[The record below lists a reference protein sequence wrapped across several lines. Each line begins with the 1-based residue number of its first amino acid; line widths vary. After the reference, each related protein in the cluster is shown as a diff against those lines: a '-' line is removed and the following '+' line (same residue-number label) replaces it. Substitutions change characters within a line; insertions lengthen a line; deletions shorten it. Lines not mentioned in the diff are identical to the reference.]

1 MRNPEERLQEI
12 QRRADERFAAIRK
25 TKRTVAW
32 IASSAVM
39 CMFIGLAIRTMSS
52 VPPAPIATPT
62 TTQVVTSTADGATTT
77 STDNSAIDTTT
88 VVVPTTTDLPVIFY
102 TTYYPLTTATAHG
115 ETETTSA
122 GHTSG
127 TAHTTTTVTR
137 ATSATTTKV
146 VTTTVSSES
155 PTTTTVAVTTTT
167 HTSPSTTTTRNPD
180 AGGNGNEMSPSTS
193 PSATTTVRTTTTTA
207 TYAPSDPTTTTY
219 ATTTTTRA
227 PSWEGGGD
235 IQAPAAPG
243 DTTTEP
249 TATTTKP
256 AYVFYS
262 VSSAYEVSAGDIIT
276 VDVTVSDNH
285 YMILGMIGVYYDKNA
300 LELLPVGNNPDSPY
314 VDYANPDILP
324 DENVSWFVN
333 TPYEG
338 ALEFGFLSTS
348 FCGSTT
354 GGTIFRLTFRVLDGF
369 EDRTEIHLEFPF
381 MVSANNPN
389 GTAADDYN
397 TRILKASGIISA
409 DKKPKSPYW

>member
-39 CMFIGLAIRTMSS
+39 CMFIGLAIRTMST
-52 VPPAPIATPT
+52 VPPAPIVAPT
-62 TTQVVTSTADGATTT
+62 TTQIVTSTVDGVTTT
-77 STDNSAIDTTT
+77 STDNSPIDTTT
-88 VVVPTTTDLPVIFY
+88 TVVPTTTDLPVMFY
-102 TTYYPLTTATAHG
+102 TTYSPLTTATSHD
-115 ETETTSA
+115 ETETTAA
-122 GHTSG
+122 GHTNG
-127 TAHTTTTVTR
+127 TTHTTTHTTTTSRTTVT
-137 ATSATTTKV
+137 SV
-146 VTTTVSSES
+146 SSVTTTI
-155 PTTTTVAVTTTT
+155 AVTTTT

-180 AGGNGNEMSPSTS
+180 AGGDGNEMSPSTS

-207 TYAPSDPTTTTY
+207 TYTPSDPTTTTY
-219 ATTTTTRA
+219 ATTTTTTRT

-249 TATTTKP
+249 TATTTRP
-256 AYVFYS
+256 PYVFYS

-285 YMILGMIGVYYDKNA
+285 YMIYGEIGVYYDKNA

-324 DENVSWFVN
+324 ENASWFVD
-333 TPYEG
+333 TPYVG

-369 EDRTEIHLEFPF
+369 ENRTDIHLEFPY